1 MSKLQEELVALAQA
15 RRTRA
20 VLKGR
25 CNTTLKV
32 YRQTPEYAT
41 WEWASTLFKKTKALV
56 SAAEAGVRDL
66 AIKSFDGRHRFPA
79 KGVEIKQ
86 YNVVEYVET
95 DTLRLKAWA
104 RENLP
109 GVFVFDEKRFE
120 AAVKANLVPASLARM
135 AKEPRAVIKRDL
147 GFLLETAGE

>member
-1 MSKLQEELVALAQA
+1 MSKLQEELVKLAQA

-20 VLKGR
+20 TLKGR
-25 CNTTLKV
+25 CDTTLKV
-32 YRQTPEYAT
+32 YRRTAEYAT
-41 WEWASTLFKKTKALV
+41 WEWNNALFKRAKVLV
-56 SAAEAGVRDL
+56 SEAESQVRDL
-66 AIKSFDGRHRFPA
+66 AVESFDGEHRFLVR
-79 KGVEIKQ
+79 GVEIKQ

-95 DTLRLKAWA
+95 DTLRLEAWA

-147 GFLLETAGE
+147 GIL